1 MGKFNLNNAIIS
13 FIHESFSHK
22 AHQCK
27 NGQLT
32 NVGTCNYPKNM
43 CPPCAHARRVLLTVK
58 KEDKNAA
65 AIHKEVEKSFRTK
78 PRSSFDLPGSSL
90 TVKPLLFRVS
100 TPLARKQAWWV
111 ECLANTSR
119 RLPQLVEFAIRTLG
133 WNFRKSRSLRTK
145 FIKMAKLRKRQLI
158 SHATFTSIPFCSQIR
173 KSMHPSVH

>member
-65 AIHKEVEKSFRTK
+65 AIHKEVEKKVSAQNQGAHSTY
-78 PRSSFDLPGSSL
+78 PG
-90 TVKPLLFRVS
+90 
-100 TPLARKQAWWV
+100 QAWRWSH
-111 ECLANTSR
+111 CYSGCQLHWRANKHD
-119 RLPQLVEFAIRTLG
+119 E
-133 WNFRKSRSLRTK
+133 WNAWQIQAGGYRSLWNSQSG
-145 FIKMAKLRKRQLI
+145 LLDG
-158 SHATFTSIPFCSQIR
+158 TSE
-173 KSMHPSVH
+173 KAVHCAPNLSKWRNSGRGN